1 MSDAVVEI
9 THADAQLTRPALGLI
24 QIKARIHL
32 LPFDTFIGFRN
43 LERAGVSRSDA
54 MKMIGHKTERIYR
67 RYAIADERSIK
78 QAATKLDQFYA
89 LDQRPTEILK

>member
-1 MSDAVVEI
+1 
-9 THADAQLTRPALGLI
+9 
-24 QIKARIHL
+24 
-32 LPFDTFIGFRN
+32 
-43 LERAGVSRSDA
+43 

-89 LDQRPTEILK
+89 LDQQPTEILK

>member
-1 MSDAVVEI
+1 MPRSWAH
-9 THADAQLTRPALGLI
+9 TNQSQNSPAAI
-24 QIKARIHL
+24 RYVYR
-32 LPFDTFIGFRN
+32 FRN